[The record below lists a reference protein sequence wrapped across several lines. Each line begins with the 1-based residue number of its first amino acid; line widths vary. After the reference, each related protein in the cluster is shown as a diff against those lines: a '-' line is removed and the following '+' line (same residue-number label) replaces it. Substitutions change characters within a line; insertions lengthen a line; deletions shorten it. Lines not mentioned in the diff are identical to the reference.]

1 MRRPLVLVVVFA
13 LAMLA
18 CGEVERGR
26 SIQGKVT
33 GADGKVPPLAHVH
46 LLAMGD
52 DLSATIESIRVGE
65 DGSFMLELPD
75 EGYYDLLVT
84 AVNHRSLRVPLVSD
98 RGFALTGIRIT
109 PTPYQYDDP
118 LEDVRVIGDW
128 AGFSRREAEAMT
140 LQDDGTF
147 TYERQVETDTLAYQL
162 LNAERSG
169 RSINGTDADYYIY
182 DGGGDYL
189 SVVSVEGGSARLAF
203 DPEQARITPTD
214 DVPLVDFGDRGRAL
228 ADAWEIHRR
237 WLDEADRRDLAF
249 HEYAEQE
256 GTYEGFEYDMSDLR
270 DYLLGKMSGAKRP
283 AVRRYAAVV
292 TADLLDMGTPLAE
305 EAIAAVAE
313 LLPVTD
319 RMWAAQP
326 AGFLEVFGR
335 TYGHDRMVEVFEDNL
350 DKVVEKK
357 VRAAML
363 LEIGLQ
369 AKGAGD
375 SARQREIYDDLIRNY
390 PDINMPYISYRI
402 RSELDPDLKI
412 TAGKPVPGF
421 ELALLDDGGMV
432 SKSSMMGRYYLI
444 DFWATWC
451 GPCVREMPNLH
462 NAYERFEGG
471 EFEILSISLDQSVDD
486 IAGFRAGEWKMPWLH
501 AFAEGMF
508 SDEVA
513 TQFEVSGI
521 PKPVLVD
528 PEGVIAATGL
538 ELRGD
543 RLEETLARY
552 IEP

>member
-1 MRRPLVLVVVFA
+1 MRRPLGLVVVLA
-13 LAMLA
+13 LTILA
-18 CGEVERGR
+18 CGEVDRGR
-26 SIQGKVT
+26 GIQGKVT

-46 LLAMGD
+46 LLALGD
-52 DLSATIESIRVGE
+52 DIGATVESVRVGE
-65 DGSFMLELPD
+65 DGSFMLDLPD

-98 RGFALTGIRIT
+98 EGFALTGVRIT
-109 PTPYQYDDP
+109 PAPYQYNDP
-118 LEDVRVIGDW
+118 LEHLRVIGDW
-128 AGFSRREAEAMT
+128 ADFSRRAAEPMT
-140 LQDDGTF
+140 FQDDGTF
-147 TYERQVETDTLAYQL
+147 AYEREVEADTLAYQV

-169 RSINGTDADYYIY
+169 RSINGTDSDYFIY

-189 SVVSVEGGSARLAF
+189 SVVSVEGGTARISF
-203 DPEQARITPTD
+203 DPEEARIAPTE
-214 DVPLVDFGDRGRAL
+214 DVPFVDFGDHGRKPAE
-228 ADAWEIHRR
+228 AWEIHKR
-237 WLDEADRRDLAF
+237 WLDEAALRDRAIE
-249 HEYAEQE
+249 EYVEEE
-256 GTYEGFEYDMSDLR
+256 GAYEGFEYAMSDLR
-270 DYLLGKMSGAKRP
+270 QYLLAKMSGAEGR
-283 AVRRYAAVV
+283 AARRYAAVTMAGV
-292 TADLLDMGTPLAE
+292 LDMGIPLEAE
-305 EAIAAVAE
+305 EVSAIAEV
-313 LLPVTD
+313 LPVTD

-326 AGFLEVFGR
+326 EAFLDVFGQ
-335 TYGHDRMVEVFEDNL
+335 TYGRDKMVEVFEDKL

-363 LEIGLQ
+363 LEIGLR

-375 SARQREIYDDLIRNY
+375 SVRQREIYDGLIKDY
-390 PDINMPYISYRI
+390 SDVNMPYISYRI

-412 TAGKPVPGF
+412 TAGKPVPEF
-421 ELALLDDGGMV
+421 ELDLLDTGGAV
-432 SKSSMMGRYYLI
+432 SKASMTGRYFLI

-462 NAYERFEGG
+462 NAYEKFKGV

-528 PEGVIAATGL
+528 PEGIIVATGL

-543 RLEETLARY
+543 SLEETLARY